1 MKVGVYYVVSA
12 TAAASIANDGNFP
25 WLEKLS
31 GMTGFDFEVTDMEH
45 INDYD
50 MVVDFIGGGGTEGI
64 FLKDMDRLPKPYF
77 LLTTGANNSL
87 AASMEILSYLRQ
99 HDLPGEIIHGSDEF
113 VASRLKDLAAVFKT
127 RKKLDGFRLARVGE
141 PSDWLISSGV
151 DAAESKKLNNIEIVD
166 VTMDEFMTEIAKR
179 EYVEN
184 EYTKLIKSKKYDEKE
199 IEEALYIYGA
209 LRRIVDKYQL
219 NGLTVRCFDLLDT
232 VHSTGCS
239 ALAILNAE
247 GIYASCEGDVP
258 ALISMAVL
266 GELSGKPVFMA
277 NPSRIDT
284 DHNQII
290 FAHCTLPINM
300 PSDFEIMTHFESQIG
315 VAFRGKLQE
324 GPITVFKCNGLMNK
338 YFVTGGTLLRNLS
351 EFNLCRTQIELKLDK
366 PVTYFLTES
375 IGNHHLIIEGD
386 YSRLVDE
393 FFKWNQK

>member
-1 MKVGVYYVVSA
+1 
-12 TAAASIANDGNFP
+12 
-25 WLEKLS
+25 
-31 GMTGFDFEVTDMEH
+31 
-45 INDYD
+45 
-50 MVVDFIGGGGTEGI
+50 
-64 FLKDMDRLPKPYF
+64 
-77 LLTTGANNSL
+77 
-87 AASMEILSYLRQ
+87 
-99 HDLPGEIIHGSDEF
+99 
-113 VASRLKDLAAVFKT
+113 
-127 RKKLDGFRLARVGE
+127 
-141 PSDWLISSGV
+141 
-151 DAAESKKLNNIEIVD
+151 
-166 VTMDEFMTEIAKR
+166 
-179 EYVEN
+179 
-184 EYTKLIKSKKYDEKE
+184 
-199 IEEALYIYGA
+199 
-209 LRRIVDKYQL
+209 
-219 NGLTVRCFDLLDT
+219 
-232 VHSTGCS
+232 
-239 ALAILNAE
+239 
-247 GIYASCEGDVP
+247 
-258 ALISMAVL
+258 MAVL